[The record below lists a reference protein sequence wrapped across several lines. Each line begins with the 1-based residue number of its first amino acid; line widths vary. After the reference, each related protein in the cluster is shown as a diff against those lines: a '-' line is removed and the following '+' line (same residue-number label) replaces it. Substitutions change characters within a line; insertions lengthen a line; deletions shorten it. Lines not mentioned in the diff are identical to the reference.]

1 MSKKKKTKNNEPL
14 KLSMQRSKEI
24 MDTLNSLDTD
34 SPEYAKLLKQLC
46 ADYIVIKD
54 VSSEKLFR
62 EWGSKEKVPC
72 HELFKTNSHYNDRR
86 IDAAVSYIKH
96 AADTFRPKYPS
107 YSIEQIILLLLA
119 GKTAYLPDSSFGK
132 SIGMNIVLA
141 SAVYILDD
149 LNKHD
154 NITEAML
161 YIPTD
166 DRAANVPIANFF
178 EDTVYDTK
186 LIKGLMY
193 LIIHRNENE
202 KTVFLNHSTV
212 KRTKKNVPE
221 RKYHT
226 SGLTELMDACEDDD
240 YSEFDEM
247 LTEIYNEAE
256 EMNCRE
262 RLDKIFSLMSPDT
275 VARAENNFKN
285 DIDRFVEVV
294 LNTSSDIWQR
304 ITEVTSSYNKIY
316 DELDA
321 DYDAIKN
328 QINKRRSHN
337 RVQKTLPLSSSKLD
351 SIVNNMD
358 LQNSQPIN
366 AMTPGLSSV
375 LSIDIPVGI
384 EYKRYQNN
392 LAKYELLLNEMDELS
407 DKFSKT
413 MIVSLNGLSLY
424 ERQKFLS
431 EEDDADDADDAN
443 TDAFDDDELSDTDF
457 AYLSDIN
464 NKIKRFSVRNPYETC
479 FAYFELLDS
488 GDDIVWLIEIAL
500 GVLRFALDTLP
511 WYDIYPDG
519 KLDDN
524 DEQLKYD
531 DTLDIDRTNAMLYSL
546 KYNSF
551 CANKIR
557 NKPTDD
563 DSLTQINLAQLLY
576 HLTGVL
582 PPRDLNDNGRR
593 TKDDLIASGFN
604 KQNADMVRLLVEYG
618 KSVRKISTPFESET
632 VDEDDEHE
640 NANDVLAAVKNSIDA
655 DAERNKAKALE
666 KELFD
671 TKQKMKDMQKKYEQ
685 MLEEANLEKMELIE
699 LREIV
704 YRLQNDTE
712 PVESEEENPVTLPY
726 TCKSNIVIFG
736 GHDSWSRAFRPL
748 IKNVRMID
756 PYTNPDVN
764 LIRNAD
770 VVWMQTNAMP
780 HSFYNKIMDIARLR
794 KIPVKYFATASASK
808 CAIQLAEYDI
818 AANSD

>member
-14 KLSMQRSKEI
+14 KLNMQRSKEL
-24 MDTLNSLDTD
+24 MDTLNGLDTD

-46 ADYIVIKD
+46 TDYITIKD
-54 VSSEKLFR
+54 ISGEKLFR
-62 EWGSKEKVPC
+62 EWGNKEKVPC

-86 IDAAVSYIKH
+86 VDAAMTYAKH
-96 AADTFRPKYPS
+96 AADTFRPKYPN
-107 YSIEQIILLLLA
+107 YSTEQIVLLMLA
-119 GKTAYLPDSSFGK
+119 GRTAYMPDSSFGK
-132 SIGMNIVLA
+132 SVGMDIVLA

-161 YIPTD
+161 YIPVD
-166 DRAANVPIANFF
+166 DRAKNVPIANFF
-178 EDTVYDTK
+178 EDTVYDTT
-186 LIKGLMY
+186 LIKGVMY
-193 LIIHRNENE
+193 LIMHRNENE

-221 RKYHT
+221 RKYY
-226 SGLTELMDACEDDD
+226 SSDLTERIDACENDD
-240 YSEFDEM
+240 YSEINNM
-247 LTEIYNEAE
+247 LTEIYNNAE
-256 EMNCRE
+256 EMSCRE
-262 RLDKIFSLMSPDT
+262 RLDKILSLMSPDT
-275 VARAENNFKN
+275 VLRAENNFKN

-294 LNTSSDIWQR
+294 LNTSSDIWQK
-304 ITEVTSSYNKIY
+304 ITEVTSSYNKVY

-321 DYDAIKN
+321 DYNTIKS
-328 QINKRRSHN
+328 QMNKRHN
-337 RVQKTLPLSSSKLD
+337 HTRMQKVLPLSNSNLD
-351 SIVNNMD
+351 SIVNSID
-358 LQNSQPIN
+358 LRNSQPIN
-366 AMTPGLSSV
+366 VMGPDLNGAV
-375 LSIDIPVGI
+375 SIDIPVGI
-384 EYKRYQNN
+384 EYKRYQSN
-392 LAKYELLLNEMDELS
+392 LTKYESLLNEMDELS

-424 ERQKFLS
+424 ERQKALS
-431 EEDDADDADDAN
+431 EKDDD
-443 TDAFDDDELSDTDF
+443 TDAFDDDELSDTDL
-457 AYLSDIN
+457 AYVSDIN
-464 NKIKRFSVRNPYETC
+464 DKIKRFSISNPYETC

-488 GDDIVWLIEIAL
+488 GDDIVWAVEIAL
-500 GVLRFALDTLP
+500 GVLRFALNMLP
-511 WYDIYPDG
+511 WHDIYPDG
-519 KLDDN
+519 KVDSEN
-524 DEQLKYD
+524 KEPEYD

-557 NKPTDD
+557 KKPTDD

-582 PPRDLNDNGRR
+582 PPRDMSDNGRR
-593 TKDDLIASGFN
+593 TKDDLITSGFN

-618 KSVRKISTPFESET
+618 RSVRKVNAPFESET
-632 VDEDDEHE
+632 VTEEDKPE
-640 NANDVLAAVKNSIDA
+640 NVNDVLVAVKNSVDA
-655 DAERNKAKALE
+655 DMERNRAKALE
-666 KELFD
+666 KELAN

-685 MLEEANLEKMELIE
+685 MLEDANLEKMELIE

-712 PVESEEENPVTLPY
+712 PVESEEETPITLPY

-770 VVWMQTNAMP
+770 AVWMQTNAMP

-818 AANSD
+818 AANSE